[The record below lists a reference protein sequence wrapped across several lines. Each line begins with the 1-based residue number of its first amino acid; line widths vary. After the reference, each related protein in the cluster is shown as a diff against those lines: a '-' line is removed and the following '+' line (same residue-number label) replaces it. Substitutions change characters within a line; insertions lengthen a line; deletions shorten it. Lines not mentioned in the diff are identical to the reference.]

1 MFLLLMSFFYEQQAA
16 ARPKKSYTSLIFLIN
31 IFLNNSASIACQVL
45 FTNTRW
51 WRLSFF
57 YFDALA
63 RLLHT
68 SLHSICW
75 LVFSSTPF
83 HTHKIIY
90 FLIFFFIYLST
101 CALDWHFFALSSWTV
116 ENERNFFLFMCIS
129 FFIVGDNKKENF
141 FYYWMQGSMEL
152 SKHF

>member
-1 MFLLLMSFFYEQQAA
+1 MSFFYEQQAA

-83 HTHKIIY
+83 HTHRIIY
-90 FLIFFFIYLST
+90 FLIFFFYLFIDMCT
-101 CALDWHFFALSSWTV
+101 RLAFFCFIVVNCRKW
-116 ENERNFFLFMCIS
+116 EKFFCCSCVFH